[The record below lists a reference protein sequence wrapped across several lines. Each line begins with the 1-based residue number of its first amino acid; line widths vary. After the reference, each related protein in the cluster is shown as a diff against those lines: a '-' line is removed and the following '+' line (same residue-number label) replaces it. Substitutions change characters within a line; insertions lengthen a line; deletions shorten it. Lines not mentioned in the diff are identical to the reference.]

1 LTSVPESITRLTN
14 LSQLDLGRNQLTSV
28 PESITRLTNLSQL
41 DLGRNQLTSVPESI
55 GSLTNLSQLNLSENQ
70 LTNVPESIG
79 SLTNLSQLDLGRN
92 QLTSVPESIT
102 RLTNLS
108 KLYLSYNQLT
118 SVPESIG
125 SLTNLSYL
133 YLSGNQL
140 TIVPESIGSLT
151 NLSQLNLRDNPLED
165 PPIEIAEQGINAIR
179 EYFRQKQA
187 LRVNKMVLEAPDIKA
202 KPTITWEPLPEDFV
216 LPDDPVENTQ
226 QPALAAALT
235 DALGAAG
242 YIQPEMLIA
251 SNLGLVATVNKNT
264 VVKAPDWFY
273 VPQVHPLPE
282 GLIRRSY
289 SPNIDGANVVIVM
302 EFLSEADG
310 GELSIRST
318 PPYGKFHFYEQ
329 ILQVPTYV
337 TYDPYDR
344 SLEVRY
350 LQDGRYVL
358 HPANDQGRV
367 WIPQLELYLGIWSGG
382 RLQQTMNWLRWWD
395 NSGNLLLWSSE
406 EAIQE
411 RQRADQEHQRA
422 ERLAAKLRELGIDPD
437 LPD

>member
-1 LTSVPESITRLTN
+1 VIAFFVSGKCDHMEENYP
-14 LSQLDLGRNQLTSV
+14 
-28 PESITRLTNLSQL
+28 
-41 DLGRNQLTSVPESI
+41 
-55 GSLTNLSQLNLSENQ
+55 SQLNKDCHTEIEVALQVIQSFADGKTE
-70 LTNVPESIG
+70 
-79 SLTNLSQLDLGRN
+79 
-92 QLTSVPESIT
+92 
-102 RLTNLS
+102 
-108 KLYLSYNQLT
+108 
-118 SVPESIG
+118 
-125 SLTNLSYL
+125 
-133 YLSGNQL
+133 
-140 TIVPESIGSLT
+140 
-151 NLSQLNLRDNPLED
+151 LE
-165 PPIEIAEQGINAIR
+165 Q
-179 EYFRQKQA
+179 
-187 LRVNKMVLEAPDIKA
+187 
-202 KPTITWEPLPEDFV
+202 
-216 LPDDPVENTQ
+216 PV
-226 QPALAAALT
+226 LAAALT

-273 VPQVHPLPE
+273 VPQVHPLPQ
-282 GLIRRSY
+282 GVIRRSY
-289 SPNIDGANVVIVM
+289 SPNIDGANIEIVM

-329 ILQVPTYV
+329 ILQVPTYI

-367 WIPQLELYLGIWSGG
+367 WIPQLELYLGIWSGE

-411 RQRADQEHQRA
+411 RQRADQEQQRA